1 MSFIGRRSELK
12 LLEDEYS
19 RQGSSLIVISG
30 VRRVGKTALIRKFID
45 AKDSFY
51 FLAKE
56 ETASSNFRRFVNQIK
71 ERNKKEDECKDW
83 KMAFSKLNPRPR
95 SKLII
100 VIDDFPLLASTDEG
114 VLSTIKD
121 IWGSKANKNIMLILS
136 GTETGLMSDQAMRDY
151 SEIYSSCTASIQLG
165 PLSFMEVSDSFTD
178 LSFKEAVE
186 LYIVTGGIPKYIEVL
201 GDGDFRK
208 NLIRHVIGRNGSLHD
223 EPEFI
228 LRSEVREL
236 SYYMSIM
243 ESIASGDRSIGE
255 IAKKIN
261 VQSKILSPYLG
272 VLEEIGMVERELPF
286 TEKDKKRSRM
296 GQYRIKGS
304 FMEFWFK
311 FVYPF
316 KDSVDMGDED
326 KAKDFL
332 KGHFVDDF
340 ISYRY
345 VDVCSDILV
354 GLKDSIGLEDIKIG
368 RYWEGKLS
376 IDLVAVDEKNKV
388 IFAAN
393 CIYSKEEVKSSTMA
407 DLLNSCGQ
415 SKGMKGYTIING
427 VFSRSG
433 FEDELQNEASEN
445 GLILINKMKIV

>member
-30 VRRVGKTALIRKFID
+30 VRRVGKTALIHKFID

-56 ETASSNFRRFVNQIK
+56 ETASSNFRRFVNQVSDK
-71 ERNKKEDECKDW
+71 NKKGDECKDW
-83 KMAFSKLNPRPR
+83 KAAFSKLNPRPR

-100 VIDDFPLLASTDEG
+100 VIDDFPLLASTDQT
-114 VLSTIKD
+114 VLSILKD

-136 GTETGLMSDQAMRDY
+136 GTETGLMSDQAMKDY

-165 PLSFMEVSDSFTD
+165 PLSFTEISDSFTR

-201 GDGDFRK
+201 QDGDLRK
-208 NLIRHVIGRNGSLHD
+208 NLIKNVISRNGCLHD

-243 ESIASGDRSIGE
+243 ESIASGDRTIGE

-286 TEKDKKRSRM
+286 TEADKKRSRM
-296 GQYRIKGS
+296 GRYRIKGS

-316 KDSVDMGDED
+316 KDSVDIGDED
-326 KAKDFL
+326 SAKDFL

-340 ISYRY
+340 ISCRY
-345 VDVCSDILV
+345 VDVCSEIV
-354 GLKDSIGLEDIKIG
+354 IGLKDDIGLEEIKMG
-368 RYWEGKLS
+368 RYWEGEIS

-388 IFAAN
+388 IFAAD
-393 CIYSKEEVKSSTMA
+393 CVYSKEEVKSSMMA
-407 DLLNSCGQ
+407 DLLNSCNQ
-415 SKGMKGYTIING
+415 SNGMKGYTILKG
-427 VFSRSG
+427 MFSRSG
-433 FEDELQNEASEN
+433 FEEGIQNEASDN
-445 GLILINKMKIV
+445 AVILINKMKII